1 MVAPTT
7 TPQPTKSTRKRPV
20 PNEYAA
26 WLRSFGYDFKLNEIS
41 DQIENNGIPLTDE
54 EFSKIQ
60 WRLIENGCDNERYAK
75 IAVEATA
82 WDNKY
87 NPVKEYLAK
96 LAYDGGN
103 YFDQLAACFDNPDR
117 LFPVYLRK
125 WMLGAVAKVVQGAQN
140 RMLVLD
146 GPQGIGKSKFVEWL
160 CSGLPGY
167 FAEGSIDVE
176 SNDTRIRLTSKWI
189 WEVGEL
195 GSTMRKADREA
206 LKNIITQSTMTFR
219 RPYGHFDRTKQ
230 VLTSLVGTINNSGG
244 FLDDPTGSRRFMVCD
259 IQKIDWKTYTRE
271 VDVNQLWGE
280 IYAAFLAGEDTE
292 FTTAQA
298 SQSEKNNQKY
308 EIVDPIEIVMN
319 DQFIIKPG
327 DNNLWTSSAE
337 IMYVV
342 QDKLGK
348 GGSPKSFQMAL
359 ASTCKKIGLEKG
371 RQSGQ
376 QGYFGIRSK
385 LP

>member
-1 MVAPTT
+1 
-7 TPQPTKSTRKRPV
+7 
-20 PNEYAA
+20 
-26 WLRSFGYDFKLNEIS
+26 
-41 DQIENNGIPLTDE
+41 
-54 EFSKIQ
+54 
-60 WRLIENGCDNERYAK
+60 
-75 IAVEATA
+75 
-82 WDNKY
+82 
-87 NPVKEYLAK
+87 
-96 LAYDGGN
+96 
-103 YFDQLAACFDNPDR
+103 
-117 LFPVYLRK
+117 
-125 WMLGAVAKVVQGAQN
+125 
-140 RMLVLD
+140 
-146 GPQGIGKSKFVEWL
+146 
-160 CSGLPGY
+160 
-167 FAEGSIDVE
+167 
-176 SNDTRIRLTSKWI
+176 
-189 WEVGEL
+189 
-195 GSTMRKADREA
+195 
-206 LKNIITQSTMTFR
+206 
-219 RPYGHFDRTKQ
+219 
-230 VLTSLVGTINNSGG
+230 
-244 FLDDPTGSRRFMVCD
+244 MVCD

-280 IYAAFLAGEDTE
+280 IYAAFLVGEDTE